1 MSTTALIAPDW
12 LETEDTSEEF
22 HTDLL
27 GLTEEC
33 TSEAFTTIEVDVL
46 TANSFSIPVLSEDSP
61 DSINNFLAMWEPL
74 VSTPEND
81 LLVEFSTPELGGAWD
96 GWTTP
101 SSLSPAWGYYDPVE
115 YGDPATDAWYWR
127 QQQGP
132 ASCAVVA
139 QISVFESLTGVYISE
154 EVAGNF
160 AQSQGWFDPLTG
172 TPLVYT
178 GHILDVLGIPTVELF
193 GASLAH
199 LEYALAMGD
208 KPIVG
213 LDANEIWNPIYDYFG
228 NPLEQ
233 ENGGHAVWVTGIN
246 YGWDGSVSIILND
259 SGTPNGMASEIAYAD
274 FMNAWQDYGN
284 FVSIADNPFV

>member
-1 MSTTALIAPDW
+1 MSTTALIALEW
-12 LETEDTSEEF
+12 LEADDISETLNTDFVSVTEAFGSSEIDFFTLDSLPIPVFSEE
-22 HTDLL
+22 TP
-27 GLTEEC
+27 G
-33 TSEAFTTIEVDVL
+33 
-46 TANSFSIPVLSEDSP
+46 SID
-61 DSINNFLAMWEPL
+61 DFLMMWEPL
-74 VSTPEND
+74 IPTSGSD
-81 LLVEFSTPELGGAWD
+81 LLVEFSAPQLEITLGGWA
-96 GWTTP
+96 TT
-101 SSLSPAWGYYDPVE
+101 SWASTSWGYYDPVE
-115 YGDPATDAWYWR
+115 FGTPFVDAWYWR

-139 QISVFESLTGVYISE
+139 QISVYESLTGVYISE
-154 EVAGNF
+154 DIAGNF
-160 AQSQGWFDPLTG
+160 AQNQGWFDPLTG
-172 TPLVYT
+172 TPLMYV
-178 GHILDVLGIPTVELF
+178 GHILDSLGIPTIEFF
-193 GASLAH
+193 GASLAD
-199 LEYALAMGD
+199 LQYALAMGD